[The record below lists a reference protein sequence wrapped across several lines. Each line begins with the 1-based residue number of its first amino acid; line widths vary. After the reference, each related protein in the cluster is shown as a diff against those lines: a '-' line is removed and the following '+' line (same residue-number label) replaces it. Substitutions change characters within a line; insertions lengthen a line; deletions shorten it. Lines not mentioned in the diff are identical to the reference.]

1 MSLTVAHITNNIAL
15 TWAQYL
21 HPATTIVRLKAAVT
35 GLNLRSRPSPL
46 SSPSQQPNCC
56 LGVAGRYV
64 EVVRIL
70 TSAQQP
76 GQCWRSPGLRTVAV
90 TNHLQHTRLLGSAQL
105 PKIHFKLFII

>member
-1 MSLTVAHITNNIAL
+1 MWLTVAHITNNITL

-35 GLNLRSRPSPL
+35 GLNLRSRPSPM
-46 SSPSQQPNCC
+46 SSQQPNCC

-70 TSAQQP
+70 TFLLAL
-76 GQCWRSPGLRTVAV
+76 GWRSPGSQGSAAV
-90 TNHLQHTRLLGSAQL
+90 IELKHILGSQV
-105 PKIHFKLFII
+105 

>member
-1 MSLTVAHITNNIAL
+1 MGAHSVTAVFCPGPG
-15 TWAQYL
+15 WA
-21 HPATTIVRLKAAVT
+21 
-35 GLNLRSRPSPL
+35 GLGWAG
-46 SSPSQQPNCC
+46 
-56 LGVAGRYV
+56 LGWLGWVAGRYV

-76 GQCWRSPGLRTVAV
+76 GQCWRSPGLRTLAV

>member
-1 MSLTVAHITNNIAL
+1 MGAHSVTAVFCPGPG
-15 TWAQYL
+15 WA
-21 HPATTIVRLKAAVT
+21 
-35 GLNLRSRPSPL
+35 GLGWAG
-46 SSPSQQPNCC
+46 
-56 LGVAGRYV
+56 LGWAGWAGLAGLGWVAGRYV